1 MIIKP
6 SAEIRKNYNAIS
18 ELCRQSGEPVYL
30 TKNGRGDLV
39 VMDIET
45 FTQLD
50 SLLKLKEKLMRSE
63 IDIQK
68 ERTYSVEDTV
78 AAMRR
83 AALEVADAGEK
94 QAL

>member
-1 MIIKP
+1 MRPFRLI
-6 SAEIRKNYNAIS
+6 
-18 ELCRQSGEPVYL
+18 
-30 TKNGRGDLV
+30 
-39 VMDIET
+39 
-45 FTQLD
+45 
-50 SLLKLKEKLMRSE
+50 LKEKLMRSA